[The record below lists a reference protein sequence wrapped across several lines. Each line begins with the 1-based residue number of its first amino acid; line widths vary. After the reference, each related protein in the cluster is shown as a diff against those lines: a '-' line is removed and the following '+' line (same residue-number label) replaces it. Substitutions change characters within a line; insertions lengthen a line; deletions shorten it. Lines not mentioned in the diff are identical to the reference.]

1 MHELP
6 GNAHMSGPL
15 ARIAVLISGNGSN
28 LQAIIDACDDGR
40 LPACVVVVASNR
52 RDAYGLIRAEKAGI
66 PTICHPL
73 KPYLN
78 DGRGRSQYDADLA
91 SLVAGYRPDWIALAG
106 WMRILG
112 MPFLARFA
120 GRVLNLHP
128 ALPGQFAGVN
138 AIARAYDA
146 FQGGDITHTG
156 VMIHFVPDEGVD
168 AGPVI
173 LSEEVPIYTADTLDS
188 LETRIHQ
195 TEHRLY
201 LEALKR
207 LTAGGAVDGDGSRR
221 P

>member
-1 MHELP
+1 MHKMPE
-6 GNAHMSGPL
+6 NRHVSDSL
-15 ARIAVLISGNGSN
+15 ARIAVLISGSGSN
-28 LQAIIDACDDGR
+28 LQAIMDACDDGR

-52 RDAYGLIRAEKAGI
+52 RDAYGLIRAEKAEI
-66 PTICHPL
+66 PTVCHPL

-78 DGRGRSQYDADLA
+78 DGRGRSQYDVDLA
-91 SLVAGYRPDWIALAG
+91 NLVAGYRPDWIALAG
-106 WMRILG
+106 WMLVLG
-112 MPFLARFA
+112 TPFLARFA
-120 GRVLNLHP
+120 GRVVNLHP

-146 FQGGDITHTG
+146 FQRGDIMHTG

-173 LSEEVPIYTADTLDS
+173 LSEEVPIYKTDTLDS

-201 LEALKR
+201 LKALKV
-207 LTAGGAVDGDGSRR
+207 LIAGQATEGSADQHS
-221 P
+221 